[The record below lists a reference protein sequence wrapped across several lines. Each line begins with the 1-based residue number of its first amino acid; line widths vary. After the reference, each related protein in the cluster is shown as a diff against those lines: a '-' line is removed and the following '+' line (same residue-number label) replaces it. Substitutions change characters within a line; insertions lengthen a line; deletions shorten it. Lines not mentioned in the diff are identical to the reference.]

1 MITFLFYHALSLT
14 FYNTKNFVARNLKI
28 KNEFLFAYVV
38 QKHLSSNKIVLSK
51 IVHFLKL
58 ATFIIGTRICRRP
71 CRPKYFEYLSGEKK
85 ERKFLKQV
93 YWLI

>member
-1 MITFLFYHALSLT
+1 MISFLSYHALSLT

-51 IVHFLKL
+51 IVHFLKI
-58 ATFIIGTRICRRP
+58 ATFFIGTRIGGDFVGR
-71 CRPKYFEYLSGEKK
+71 KYFEYLSGEKK

>member
-1 MITFLFYHALSLT
+1 MLSFLSYHALSLT

-58 ATFIIGTRICRRP
+58 ATFIIGTRICPATVSSEIFRIS
-71 CRPKYFEYLSGEKK
+71 EWGK